1 MAVALRAERR
11 WVMTGTPT
19 PSGGGERAAHL
30 QPLLAFLHHEPYAER
45 KVWEVSHWVCFMNA
59 LLLQVQGKGL
69 TAWQSSLSRWC
80 CPWMQGGGIESAAL
94 ASALI
99 C

>member
-59 LLLQVQGKGL
+59 LLL
-69 TAWQSSLSRWC
+69 
-80 CPWMQGGGIESAAL
+80 
-94 ASALI
+94 
-99 C
+99 